1 MSNSK
6 WNAGILKILSNM
18 QLMKLIIEM
27 ITKITL
33 EPQ

>member
-1 MSNSK
+1 MLRVTLN
-6 WNAGILKILSNM
+6 GISKILSNM

>member
-1 MSNSK
+1 MLRVTLN
-6 WNAGILKILSNM
+6 GISKILSNM

-27 ITKITL
+27 IIKITL